1 MSVRLHLPLC
11 CGRTVPEI
19 SEEKGSYA
27 LRFYRWFLESFKS
40 CLYNS
45 RGSARLNWHSCTVA
59 GLKVLDKESLP
70 QHNIVGLISGIK
82 FIVLFRQEKPLRW
95 KEINTHAHTHTHTH
109 TVTSIHSIQKSTR
122 NSQKLGNKLFR
133 PVSWWMPAED
143 SIVKTEKNGVDK
155 VKSSEEKEK
164 RRCSD

>member
-40 CLYNS
+40 CLYTS
-45 RGSARLNWHSCTVA
+45 RASARVNWHSCTVA

-70 QHNIVGLISGIK
+70 QHNIAGLISGIT
-82 FIVLFRQEKPLRW
+82 FIVLFSQEKPLRW
-95 KEINTHAHTHTHTH
+95 KEINTHTHTEAVLPKVINKFIQSRFKTLHGLHDSFCVFQEVNFWSNLALIPSNIITWLQS
-109 TVTSIHSIQKSTR
+109 VTFVTW
-122 NSQKLGNKLFR
+122 N
-133 PVSWWMPAED
+133 W
-143 SIVKTEKNGVDK
+143 
-155 VKSSEEKEK
+155 
-164 RRCSD
+164 